1 MRGERNVLIRGVSR
15 LFVNKRNLYI
25 IAPIAVVML
34 SFAVFLFLAKPFNKT
49 SKTLG
54 TEVIAKRTASS
65 KTFKNNDGTYT
76 TRLYGEAVNYK
87 DETGKW
93 KKIDTTINKKGSKL
107 EVTKAPYKLYFSN
120 DLKEDV
126 TFKVGKEEIG
136 FSLLDAGSGKA
147 EVKGSK
153 AVYKDAYINTDVERV
168 ATTQGLKQN
177 FVLKSPGH
185 PTGFKE
191 KINTDLKARLKKD
204 GSLGFYKGK
213 TLMSSAPRP
222 FLSDAKK
229 VVKELSYKIENSGGE
244 QILTVQLP
252 SLKGL
257 KYPITVDPSI
267 ENCSFWEP
275 TCWLAQ
281 LPGTPGG
288 GYYDPAD
295 IVDTHIREAYPT
307 SNNYH
312 TGTWYIAVG
321 EYFFG
326 GRAIGLLKIDVS
338 AVPAGSD
345 ILYATLNLEKAI
357 GTGEHNIQVK
367 SIDEAWSA
375 PISWNDFFDPVD
387 PVQYGNWPNPV
398 MPGQVVYDSSTYW
411 SWDIMDIFLEWNLG
425 DRVNNGLALEA
436 QYDSSNN
443 NVQFRNSRGPSGRP
457 YIEVK
462 YFEPPAD
469 TNAPTSSITDP
480 TVGQYIGGTNY
491 TITGTSSDAEG
502 VVQQVEVSTN
512 GGSTWANATMGA
524 GGDWSYNWTLPSD
537 GVYTIKSRA
546 TDGAS
551 NVETPGAGVTVT
563 VDKTPP
569 TASIT
574 APTGGNIAGIFD
586 LEGVADDTNF
596 DYYKIEYGA
605 GAAPASWTQVGGNYT
620 TAVNP
625 AGLLANINP
634 KALAG
639 TYTYRLTAYDK
650 AGNSSTANVTINLT
664 QPTQAL
670 NPHANYTQEPDLCA
684 LCHRTHTAT
693 LGKLVSGGPGINYQ
707 ADFCF
712 TCHDGTGSRFN
723 VRGAV
728 DKEPDG
734 ANPDRSHHPVNDQF
748 WAANNDSGTHTDL
761 NHTMNCSDCHNPH
774 GDLIDPNDSG
784 QGYYPKLLRAKDTSG
799 TPYYQGNE
807 FCGAC
812 HGPGSTL
819 VRGDHLTVFSTIPH
833 NTMFAD
839 PPATSVVNPGASTG
853 IKCLICHA
861 NSDTPDAEMAD
872 GLTYITE
879 GTALHSSGE
888 KSITKRKE
896 EQLCFGAANG
906 VCHSIDYPIPGV
918 VNIKDRFTNP
928 LTNSAQTTI
937 LSARHNIVDAEQ
949 VDADDLPASTID
961 KPSKVECNNC
971 HNPHKNDRD
980 NKVADPDNVANL
992 LTDTRKDP
1000 KLWND
1005 SQAKGIAVFQPAAF
1019 RKAANGTLST
1029 EPQTASNGKD
1039 AKISSGLA
1047 GSNFG
1052 SNELL
1057 GIGYKT
1063 TEGIMRSLIEF
1074 TDLSKIPSGATIT
1087 NATLSWPWT
1096 TTGPG
1101 TETNRNISIHRIT
1114 FPWLED
1120 TVTWTSQPAFVTAA
1134 PSLGTIDSSAGELK
1148 RIKWDVTGLVSDWHN
1163 GTYPNYGVMV
1173 RAPDAEGQATVDMFL
1188 SLGYLTNDVGASE
1201 KIHLAG
1207 DGDFAQYPG
1216 VTNRPTLR
1224 VEYTG
1229 GTATTV
1235 KDSITFCLKCHDGT
1249 PPSGVIVPELVMPA
1263 SGSQTRQNILNVA
1276 NNYLRIDG
1284 KADMHGAQAGTLFK
1298 SSVPFGLDYS
1308 TENYEG
1314 EFRGPYYAGMD
1325 PILCGDC
1332 HDPHG
1337 STNQY
1342 HLKEKINWLT
1352 DITTS
1357 YGLIDPSDRILSN
1370 VCGSCHRFWHD
1381 VPGSY
1386 GCVGCHFHGAKADT
1400 EPTTNF

>member
-49 SKTLG
+49 SKTSG
-54 TEVIAKRTASS
+54 TEVIAQRTEKST
-65 KTFKNNDGTYT
+65 TFKNDDGTYT
-76 TRLYGEAVNYK
+76 KRVYTSPVNYK
-87 DETGKW
+87 DSNGKW
-93 KKIDTTINKKGSKL
+93 KKINTSLDKKGSMI
-107 EVTKAPYKLYFSN
+107 EVVKAPYQVHFSQ
-120 DLKEDV
+120 DSKEKV
-126 TFKVGKEEIG
+126 SFK
-136 FSLLDAGSGKA
+136 AGNEKIDFVLSGINSTTAK
-147 EVKGSK
+147 VKGSK
-153 AVYKDAYINTDVERV
+153 AVYKEVYKNTDLERI
-168 ATTQGLKQN
+168 ATTNGLKQN
-177 FVLKSPGH
+177 YILKASGH
-185 PTGFKE
+185 PKSFKE
-191 KINTDLKARLKKD
+191 RINTSLTTNLQKD
-204 GSLGFYKGK
+204 GAVGFYEGKKLTAVLPKPFLIDAKGVQKDLEYVITGAGAEK
-213 TLMSSAPRP
+213 TLS
-222 FLSDAKK
+222 L
-229 VVKELSYKIENSGGE
+229 N
-244 QILTVQLP
+244 LP
-252 SLKGL
+252 PLEGL
-257 KYPITVDPSI
+257 EYPITVDPTI
-267 ENCSFWEP
+267 
-275 TCWLAQ
+275 T
-281 LPGTPGG
+281 
-288 GYYDPAD
+288 
-295 IVDTHIREAYPT
+295 I
-307 SNNYH
+307 
-312 TGTWYIAVG
+312 
-321 EYFFG
+321 
-326 GRAIGLLKIDVS
+326 
-338 AVPAGSD
+338 PAGSGGGFPRPED
-345 ILYATLNLEKAI
+345 TYVLSSSATRNYSTWQTLQVGWYLSGENISFIKFDLSSIPGGSIISQADLKLNLSAKSSANL
-357 GTGEHNIQVK
+357 TVQVN
-367 SIDEAWSA
+367 SIDT
-375 PISWNDFFDPVD
+375 SWNSSTVSWSNKPST
-387 PVQYGNWPNPV
+387 GNWAGPTMWGSN
-398 MPGQVVYDSSTYW
+398 TYW
-411 SWDIMDIFLEWNLG
+411 SWDITSLVSSWVDNS
-425 DRVNNGLALEA
+425 RVNNGMSLERVETSTSVMWVR
-436 QYDSSNN
+436 YISSE
-443 NVQFRNSRGPSGRP
+443 GSGGYKP
-457 YIEVK
+457 YIEVT
-462 YFEPPAD
+462 YTEPPPD
-469 TNAPTSSITDP
+469 SVPPSSSIADP
-480 TVGQYIGGTNY
+480 TVGQYIGGTSY
-491 TITGTSSDAEG
+491 LISGTSSDADSG
-502 VVQQVEVSTN
+502 VQKVDVSTN
-512 GGSTWANATMGA
+512 GGSTWANATLGV

-537 GVYTIKSRA
+537 GVYIIKSRA
-546 TDGAS
+546 TDNAN
-551 NVETPGAGVTVT
+551 NVETPGSGVTVT

-574 APTGGNIAGIFD
+574 VPTGGNVAGIFD

-620 TAVNP
+620 TAVSP

-937 LSARHNIVDAEQ
+937 LSARHNIADAEQ
-949 VDADDLPASTID
+949 VDADDLPGTPID

-980 NKVADPDNVANL
+980 NKMADPDNVADL

-1029 EPQTASNGKD
+1029 EPQTDSNGKD

-1052 SNELL
+1052 SSELL

-1063 TEGIMRSLIEF
+1063 TEGKIRSLIQF
-1074 TDLSKIPSGATIT
+1074 VDLSKIPTGATIT
-1087 NATLSWPWT
+1087 SATLSWPWT

-1101 TETNRNISIHRIT
+1101 TETNQNISVHRIT

-1120 TVTWTSQPAFVTAA
+1120 TVTWNNQPAHDATATA
-1134 PSLGTIDSSAGELK
+1134 SGLGTIDSSANELK
-1148 RIKWDVTGLVSDWHN
+1148 RIKWDITSLVTAWYN
-1163 GTYPNYGVMV
+1163 GTQPNYGLKVI
-1173 RAPDAEGQATVDMFL
+1173 APIAEAQTANMYL
-1188 SLGYLTNDVGASE
+1188 SLGYLSDDVGASE

-1207 DGDFAQYPG
+1207 DGDLAQYPG

-1249 PPSGVIVPELVMPA
+1249 PPSGVVVPNLDIAAVN
-1263 SGSQTRQNILNVA
+1263 QTRQNILNVA
-1276 NNYLRIDG
+1276 NNYLRTDG

-1298 SSVPFGLDYS
+1298 DTSVFNPGNS
-1308 TENYEG
+1308 TINYEG

-1342 HLKEKINWLT
+1342 HLKENINWLT

-1357 YGLIDPSDRILSN
+1357 YGIIDPSDRILSN

-1386 GCVGCHFHGAKADT
+1386 GCVYCHFHGAKADT